1 MMDFETLS
9 SSCSWCVFHPML
21 MLSCS
26 DWTNFSQHSVFP
38 LEGFPYMRLIYI
50 SVHTL
55 VNVPTYV
62 ATVLKNKIY
71 SIKWNGFLSM
81 ERIAKHVIHKCQWN
95 RLHGCETNPDLRDRS
110 YPDRRSIRSWCNGWT
125 SARLLSQEIFLC
137 RSDSTSSRRQCFCH
151 RWFQFSP
158 PATFHLPR
166 TIFVSSL
173 LRTFRQSN
181 LLRGSSPEW
190 TRTSEMDAA
199 SKNFWDL
206 PQNRLRIYFKDN

>member
-1 MMDFETLS
+1 MAFVLKSRISNDGLRDTFFQLS
-9 SSCSWCVFHPML
+9 LVCFSSNADAQLLWLNKFLPAFR
-21 MLSCS
+21 
-26 DWTNFSQHSVFP
+26 FSTWRLP
-38 LEGFPYMRLIYI
+38 IYTRLIYI

-95 RLHGCETNPDLRDRS
+95 RLHGCETNPDLKDQS
-110 YPDRRSIRSWCNGWT
+110 YQDRRSIRSWCNGWT

-137 RSDSTSSRRQCFCH
+137 RSDSTPSRRQCFCH

-158 PATFHLPR
+158 PATVHLPK

-173 LRTFRQSN
+173 LRTSRQSS

-199 SKNFWDL
+199 
-206 PQNRLRIYFKDN
+206 